1 MLSLD
6 ENHFEKSIFTLTRYD
21 KSLLKYYLH
30 LKEKINYDSKNFI
43 PKSVSL
49 GSAAVATDP
58 DPARDRASFPYLANK
73 RLREIPFWEK
83 KKNQS
88 GQLERKRER
97 ERRALSTTES
107 IPN

>member
-49 GSAAVATDP
+49 GSAADPMPGAGPATGTGIGC
-58 DPARDRASFPYLANK
+58 S
-73 RLREIPFWEK
+73 
-83 KKNQS
+83 S
-88 GQLERKRER
+88 
-97 ERRALSTTES
+97 ST
-107 IPN
+107 

>member
-49 GSAAVATDP
+49 GSAAVG
-58 DPARDRASFPYLANK
+58 ARRWGGRWA
-73 RLREIPFWEK
+73 REDD
-83 KKNQS
+83 QV
-88 GQLERKRER
+88 
-97 ERRALSTTES
+97 
-107 IPN
+107 